1 MGDVPPMQD
10 DLAHLCGPFQDV
22 CRHCICKIDID
33 NSQGFVI
40 EVKILAVPTFM
51 FFGGKNAM
59 NKFLDADKVQLKKF
73 VKEL

>member
-1 MGDVPPMQD
+1 MPPVQD
-10 DLAHLCGPFQDV
+10 DLAHLRGPFRDI
-22 CRHCICKIDID
+22 CRHGIRKIDID

-51 FFGGKNAM
+51 FFRGKDVV
-59 NKFLDADKVQLKKF
+59 NKFLDADKVQLKRF